1 MINGKKDILIIMGR
15 YLPGYKDGGPVR
27 SIKNLVDYLGEE
39 YNFRILTCD
48 RDHGDTKPYPNI
60 RVNDWNRVGNADVYY
75 VAPGGFTRKVIID
88 LANKSD
94 LVYVCGCFSDYSI
107 NTLIANRLGKIKVPV
122 VVAAMGLFSPGALQ
136 IKRLKKMTFINVF
149 NVLGL
154 YKSVYWSATS
164 QMEVDD
170 ILSVIQT
177 ERKRIW
183 IAEDLPRAV
192 QEEKVIKEKRSGE
205 LKVVFISRFSPQKN
219 LLQAIKIL
227 HQVHSEVLFTLYG
240 PDEDKEYWVECQK
253 ELANLP
259 SNVKWEWKGNLDSEK
274 VVETLKEYHVFLF
287 PTKGENFGHVIQE
300 ALSAGCPCII
310 SDQTPWQDFEEHG
323 IGYILPLEDNRL
335 FVEAI
340 EKYATM
346 GQIEFQ
352 KISEKAHQYAIDV
365 SNDKVRNTGYRKIF
379 DSCGTI

>member
-1 MINGKKDILIIMGR
+1 MTNGKKDILIIMGR

-48 RDHGDTKPYPNI
+48 RDHGDTEPYPNI

-136 IKRLKKMTFINVF
+136 IKRLKKMTFINAF
-149 NVLGL
+149 NALGL
-154 YKSVYWSATS
+154 FKNIYWSATS
-164 QMEVDD
+164 QMEMDS
-170 ILSVIQT
+170 ILNVIET
-177 ERKRIW
+177 DSKRIW

-205 LKVVFISRFSPQKN
+205 LKVVFISRFSPKKN

-227 HQVHSEVLFTLYG
+227 KQVQYEILFTLYG
-240 PDEDKEYWVECQK
+240 PDEDKEYWAECQK
-253 ELANLP
+253 ELKNLP
-259 SNVKWEWKGNLDSEK
+259 SNVKWQWKGNLDSEK

-310 SDQTPWQDFEEHG
+310 SDQTPWQDLEAQG
-323 IGYILPLEDNRL
+323 VGYVFTLDKNNL
-335 FVEAI
+335 FVNAI
-340 EKYATM
+340 EKYAVM
-346 GQIEFQ
+346 NEVEFQ
-352 KISEKAHQYAIDV
+352 SIVDRTHDYAVKV
-365 SNDKVRNTGYRKIF
+365 SNDKVKTTGYRNIF
-379 DSCGTI
+379 NITG